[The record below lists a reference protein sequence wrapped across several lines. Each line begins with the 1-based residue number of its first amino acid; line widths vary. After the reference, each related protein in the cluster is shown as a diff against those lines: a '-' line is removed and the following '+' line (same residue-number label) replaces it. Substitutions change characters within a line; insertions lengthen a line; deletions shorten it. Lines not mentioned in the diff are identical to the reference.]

1 MDFNSQ
7 LSRMKSLMTYGNQ
20 VNENAR
26 PISTCSLEYR
36 AVAADGKTYGI
47 IREGH
52 RYYIKSADAGQEAI
66 AESYQYLGGF
76 NNKRDYEYDSYA
88 KALKNFELKMASI
101 NEACDGSVN
110 VQTLN
115 PFRANEVLVEGTKKM
130 KNEIARQRQIMY
142 NAAML
147 MNEEAGIGKTPI
159 TNQPES
165 EHANSGDEDTPF
177 TQEVKPDMEFD
188 GNKSNSPKQEGEP
201 YGNGGKAPKG
211 KDVQVKD
218 SVASMHP
225 SGGKVVRVNESLEE
239 GDEHD
244 PSELADLLKDNLVR
258 FTFIKKDGST
268 RHACG
273 TQNLEIAKE
282 YGAAVPTG
290 VQPER
295 PGVIPFI
302 DLDMKEADM
311 SPEDVAKGR
320 FWKSCRE
327 DSVESID
334 EVLSVDEIMGGE
346 EHDEPEIEGGE
357 GEDEIAGLP
366 GDEGVDEEISDLE
379 GEDEF
384 EDEEGTEDDESDD
397 EDSDEFDDEDSD
409 ELADIESDEEA
420 RKAAEKDMQDEYG
433 DDYIPMDEAE
443 DDLEDADELG
453 DLDDEEDFE
462 DDDEDDFDD
471 EEGLEGEEGEEL
483 EPEDDFD
490 DEEGLEGEEGD
501 EFEDEEEVDET
512 DPESVRAEIERLQ
525 AVLSDL
531 EDEEDG
537 EEYGEEDDEEGG
549 EEGDEL
555 DEEDFGDDEE
565 PVQIYEAKKAVLNKI
580 ARRVADKLLKE
591 ENLNSN
597 IEDEEDGELDEED
610 FIDDGEQV
618 QIDEAKKAM
627 LNKIARRV
635 ADKLLK
641 EENLN
646 VFGQHPGYRKK
657 PIELPETGEDQNEH
671 GKDWN
676 DGSVHS
682 EEPFGQSKGDSKP
695 YKNTLERDALAM
707 KITDKIMESIKKG
720 KK

>member
-110 VQTLN
+110 IQTLN

-218 SVASMHP
+218 SVAGMHP
-225 SGGKVVRVNESLEE
+225 SGGKVVRVNEGLEE
-239 GDEHD
+239 GAEHD
-244 PSELADLLKDNLVR
+244 PAELADLLKDNVVR

-268 RHACG
+268 RHAKG
-273 TQNLEIAKE
+273 TQNLEIAKKF
-282 YGAAVPTG
+282 GAAIPTG

-302 DLDMKEADM
+302 DLDMKADEM
-311 SPEDVAKGR
+311 SPEDVARGR
-320 FWKSCRE
+320 FWKSCLE
-327 DSVESID
+327 ANVQSID
-334 EVLSVDEIMGGE
+334 EVLGLEEILGGE
-346 EHDEPEIEGGE
+346 EDTPEIEGGE
-357 GEDEIAGLP
+357 VENDIAGLP
-366 GDEGVDEEISDLE
+366 GEGGEMDEAGDEL
-379 GEDEF
+379 GDEA
-384 EDEEGTEDDESDD
+384 
-397 EDSDEFDDEDSD
+397 SDE
-409 ELADIESDEEA
+409 ELADIESDEDAKEA
-420 RKAAEKDMQDEYG
+420 AIADMKDEYG
-433 DDYIPMDEAE
+433 DDFIDMDEAE
-443 DDLEDADELG
+443 DDLEDADELD

-525 AVLSDL
+525 AVLSGL
-531 EDEEDG
+531 EGEEDEEEGDELEPEG
-537 EEYGEEDDEEGG
+537 EEGEELEPEEG

-555 DEEDFGDDEE
+555 EPEDGEEGDELEPEDDEE
-565 PVQIYEAKKAVLNKI
+565 GDEPIQIDEAKKAVLNKI
-580 ARRVADKLLKE
+580 ARRVADKMLKE
-591 ENLNSN
+591 E
-597 IEDEEDGELDEED
+597 
-610 FIDDGEQV
+610 
-618 QIDEAKKAM
+618 K
-627 LNKIARRV
+627 
-635 ADKLLK
+635 
-641 EENLN
+641 LN

-676 DGSVHS
+676 DDSVHK

-707 KITDKIMESIKKG
+707 QITDKIMESIKKG

>member
-7 LSRMKSLMTYGNQ
+7 LSRMKGLMTYGTQ

-36 AVAADGKTYGI
+36 AKAADGKTYGI

-52 RYYIKSADAGQEAI
+52 RYYIKSASAGQEAI

-101 NEACDGSVN
+101 NEACDGKVN
-110 VQTLN
+110 IQTLN

-147 MNEEAGIGKTPI
+147 MNEESGIGKAPFAS
-159 TNQPES
+159 QPES

-177 TQEVKPDMEFD
+177 TQSVTPDMDFD
-188 GNKSNSPKQEGEP
+188 GKDAKTPKSQSEP
-201 YGNGGKAPKG
+201 YGNNGKAPKG
-211 KDVQVKD
+211 KDVKVKD
-218 SVASMHP
+218 SVASAHP
-225 SGGKVVRVNESLEE
+225 SGGKVARVNEGVE
-239 GDEHD
+239 GGTEHD

-258 FTFIKKDGST
+258 FTFTKKDGST

-273 TQNLEIAKE
+273 TQNIDIAKE

-346 EHDEPEIEGGE
+346 EHDEPEIEGAE
-357 GEDEIAGLP
+357 GEENIAGLP
-366 GDEGVDEEISDLE
+366 GDSGVDEGSEEFE

-384 EDEEGTEDDESDD
+384 GDEENAEDNEFEDEDF
-397 EDSDEFDDEDSD
+397 DS
-409 ELADIESDEEA
+409 ELADIESDDEA
-420 RKAAEKDMQDEYG
+420 RNAAEEDMQDEYG
-433 DDYIPMDEAE
+433 DDYIPMDETE
-443 DDLEDADELG
+443 DDIEDVDDEEG
-453 DLDDEEDFE
+453 DDLDDI
-462 DDDEDDFDD
+462 DDFDD
-471 EEGLEGEEGEEL
+471 EEEPSVGDDGGDEST
-483 EPEDDFD
+483 PEDDFD
-490 DEEGLEGEEGD
+490 NEEG
-501 EFEDEEEVDET
+501 EEVDET

-525 AVLSDL
+525 SVL
-531 EDEEDG
+531 DG
-537 EEYGEEDDEEGG
+537 LEGG
-549 EEGDEL
+549 EEGEEAEDVDSL
-555 DEEDFGDDEE
+555 GSEEDFDGEDIEPDGDEGLDDDSEEGEVEPDDEDEE
-565 PVQIYEAKKAVLNKI
+565 PLNEAKLAVLNRI
-580 ARRVADKLLKE
+580 ARKVAANMLLKE
-591 ENLNSN
+591 ETLH
-597 IEDEEDGELDEED
+597 D
-610 FIDDGEQV
+610 FG
-618 QIDEAKKAM
+618 
-627 LNKIARRV
+627 N
-635 ADKLLK
+635 
-641 EENLN
+641 
-646 VFGQHPGYRKK
+646 HPGYRKK
-657 PIELPETGEDQNEH
+657 PFELPETGEDQNEH

-676 DGSVHS
+676 DDSVHK

-695 YKNTLERDALAM
+695 YSNTLERDALAM
-707 KITDKIMESIKKG
+707 KITDKVMESIKKRC
-720 KK
+720 

>member
-1 MDFNSQ
+1 
-7 LSRMKSLMTYGNQ
+7 MKGLMTYGTQ

-36 AVAADGKTYGI
+36 AKAADGKTYGI

-52 RYYIKSADAGQEAI
+52 RYYIKSASAGQEAI

-76 NNKRDYEYDSYA
+76 NNKNDYMYDSYA

-101 NEACDGSVN
+101 NEACDGKVN
-110 VQTLN
+110 IQTLN

-147 MNEEAGIGKTPI
+147 MNEESGIGKAPFA
-159 TNQPES
+159 NQPES

-177 TQEVKPDMEFD
+177 TQSATPNMDFD
-188 GNKSNSPKQEGEP
+188 GKNAETPKSQSEP

-211 KDVQVKD
+211 KDVQVD
-218 SVASMHP
+218 GSVAGMHP
-225 SGGKVVRVNESLEE
+225 SGGKVVRVNEGLEGAE
-239 GDEHD
+239 GGEQHD
-244 PSELADLLKDNLVR
+244 PSELASLLKDNLVR
-258 FTFIKKDGST
+258 FTFTKKDGST

-282 YGAAVPTG
+282 YGAAIPTG

-302 DLDMKEADM
+302 DLDMKAEDM
-311 SPEDVAKGR
+311 APEDVAKGR

-334 EVLSVDEIMGGE
+334 EVLSVDEILGGE

-366 GDEGVDEEISDLE
+366 GDDGVDEEISDLEGENEIPGQLGDEGVDEEISDLE

-384 EDEEGTEDDESDD
+384 EDEEGTED
-397 EDSDEFDDEDSD
+397 DEFDDEDSD

-420 RKAAEKDMQDEYG
+420 RKAAEKDMQGEYG
-433 DDYIPMDEAE
+433 DDYIPIDEE
-443 DDLEDADELG
+443 GDDLEDFDDIDDSEEQEG
-453 DLDDEEDFE
+453 DDEFE
-462 DDDEDDFDD
+462 DSGEDDFDD
-471 EEGLEGEEGEEL
+471 EDGADAG
-483 EPEDDFD
+483 DVDDNDFD
-490 DEEGLEGEEGD
+490 DG
-501 EFEDEEEVDET
+501 EVDES
-512 DPESVRAEIERLQ
+512 DPESVRAEIKRLQ
-525 AVLSDL
+525 AVLDDL
-531 EDEEDG
+531 EGGDEGDVAEPEGEEGLEDDEGDEFADEEGTGEEDTDEGGIEPDG
-537 EEYGEEDDEEGG
+537 EEETEGEEAEH
-549 EEGDEL
+549 L
-555 DEEDFGDDEE
+555 DE
-565 PVQIYEAKKAVLNKI
+565 AKLAVLNRL
-580 ARRVADKLLKE
+580 ARKVAANILLKE
-591 ENLNSN
+591 ETLH
-597 IEDEEDGELDEED
+597 D
-610 FIDDGEQV
+610 FG
-618 QIDEAKKAM
+618 
-627 LNKIARRV
+627 N
-635 ADKLLK
+635 
-641 EENLN
+641 
-646 VFGQHPGYRKK
+646 HPGYRKK

-676 DGSVHS
+676 DDSVHK

-695 YKNTLERDALAM
+695 YSNTLERDALAM
-707 KITDKIMESIKKG
+707 KITDKVMESLKKRG
-720 KK
+720 